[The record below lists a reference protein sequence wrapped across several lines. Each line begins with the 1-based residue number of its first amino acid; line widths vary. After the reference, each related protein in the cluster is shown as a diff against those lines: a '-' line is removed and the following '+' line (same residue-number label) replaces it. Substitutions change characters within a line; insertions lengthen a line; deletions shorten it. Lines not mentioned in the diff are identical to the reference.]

1 MDEPSESQFTAL
13 DGKNAAK
20 STTQKKTANADSQ
33 PQKHIIFELID
44 YMRFRSWKK
53 KLLTVIVFCT
63 SVLVIVDMFFFG
75 YINSWLEGFFK
86 WMARH
91 SIAGLFAF
99 MALFVVGTLIFIPPA
114 LLTLGAGY
122 IYAQI
127 YGWGPGVLAASMI
140 CFLGSSV
147 GAILAYARSQ
157 YMMRDLIKLFSRRY
171 PIIKAADRALRR
183 NGFKVMLLLR
193 LCPLIP
199 FNALNYIGGVTSV
212 NGEDFTS
219 SLIGIIPW
227 QLLTVCIGATASNA
241 FERRENEDQKLAG
254 IVLIS
259 TGIAFALIALIMTW
273 SYARAELHK
282 EIAAAAEAE
291 QELTDLGKV
300 TSNDETEPEYEEG
313 KDDEEWFWIWS

>member
-1 MDEPSESQFTAL
+1 MDEPPKSQFTAL
-13 DGKNAAK
+13 DDGKNAAK
-20 STTQKKTANADSQ
+20 STTRKKTANADSQ

-63 SVLVIVDMFFFG
+63 SALVIVDMIFFG

-86 WMARH
+86 WMFRH
-91 SIAGLFAF
+91 AIAGLFAF
-99 MALFVVGTLIFIPPA
+99 LGLFVVGTLIFIPPA
-114 LLTLGAGY
+114 LMTLAAGY

-147 GAILAYARSQ
+147 GAVLAYIRAQ
-157 YMMRDLIKLFSRRY
+157 YMARDLIKLFARRY
-171 PIIKAADRALRR
+171 PIIRAADKALRR

-219 SLIGIIPW
+219 SLIGIIPM

-241 FERRENEDQKLAG
+241 FEHRENDDHKLVRV
-254 IVLIS
+254 VLIS
-259 TGIAFALIALIMTW
+259 TGIAFAIIAVIMTW
-273 SYARAELHK
+273 SYARKELQK
-282 EIAAAAEAE
+282 EVDAAAEAE
-291 QELTDLGKV
+291 EELTDPEKDTNG
-300 TSNDETEPEYEEG
+300 EPEPKYEEG